1 MTRQVLKG
9 KLCVEVNEAIITSSY
24 LNTYFDK
31 MMSKWKVWE
40 SGQNGNWFLNYRWW
54 ESCWPSSP
62 EQCISSSSSSS
73 TKSNL
78 IRNEYFS
85 WQSTDKCYSVIW
97 FCAEW
102 HGRVRH
108 GIWYTGYGGKC
119 NCWRGNQ
126 ELQFAWFDLLLALR
140 CWWWGS
146 CCQQI
151 CLVCGCDHLQEYH
164 YPALHWSLSGQVVVS
179 WNDRCL
185 PLEWAE
191 SKLKG
196 WMLLLRIY
204 SIPP

>member
-1 MTRQVLKG
+1 MTRWVLKG
-9 KLCVEVNEAIITSSY
+9 KLCVEVNEDIITSSY
-24 LNTYFDK
+24 LNTYLDK

-62 EQCISSSSSSS
+62 EQCISSSSS

-85 WQSTDKCYSVIW
+85 WQSTDKCYRVIW

-119 NCWRGNQ
+119 NCWQGNQ
-126 ELQFAWFDLLLALR
+126 ELQFAWFDLLLALP
-140 CWWWGS
+140 CWWWRL

-151 CLVCGCDHLQEYH
+151 CLVCLLPYRC
-164 YPALHWSLSGQVVVS
+164 PALHWSGCS
-179 WNDRCL
+179 DFE

-191 SKLKG
+191 SN
-196 WMLLLRIY
+196 
-204 SIPP
+204 